1 MDPRWAAALG
11 SAGRQGV
18 VSPAGTAPAVLHSR
32 AGGSCLE
39 GGAVLELKL
48 VWDSLSGILT
58 NLQLRMILTIVQ

>member
-18 VSPAGTAPAVLHSR
+18 VSPAGTTPAVFHSR

-39 GGAVLELKL
+39 GFPSYQQCLPHAGGSRECL
-48 VWDSLSGILT
+48 LSSSPGMCGGT
-58 NLQLRMILTIVQ
+58 R